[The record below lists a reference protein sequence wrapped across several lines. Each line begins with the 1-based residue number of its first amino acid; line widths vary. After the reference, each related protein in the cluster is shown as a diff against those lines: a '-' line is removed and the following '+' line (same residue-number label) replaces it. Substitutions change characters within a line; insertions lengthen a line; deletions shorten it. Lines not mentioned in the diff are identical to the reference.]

1 MVADPLVSEHQIME
15 NGNVFEKKK
24 NRETEVSGVEIFFF
38 LTFSYYFT
46 QK

>member
-15 NGNVFEKKK
+15 NENVFEKK

-38 LTFSYYFT
+38 
-46 QK
+46 